1 MTVPLT
7 LKKNEGRFNSW
18 DDLNNGDVSVA
29 ATLGTTQEQQV
40 KQFFP
45 EAVHRIVEAPA
56 RDFQEA
62 LAGRADA
69 NITSNVEANKLV
81 AQYDQLMIVPVAEG
95 RAPTPI
101 AMLLPQADQV
111 WINYVNTWITLKQ
124 EQGFFDDLGKKW
136 QLLAE

>member
-1 MTVPLT
+1 
-7 LKKNEGRFNSW
+7 
-18 DDLNNGDVSVA
+18 VSVA
-29 ATLGTTQEQQV
+29 ATLGTTQEKQV
-40 KQFFP
+40 KDFFP
-45 EAVHRIVEAPA
+45 NANHRIVEAPA
-56 RDFQEA
+56 RDFQEV

-81 AQYDQLMIVPVAEG
+81 AKYNQLMIVPVAEG

-124 EQGFFDDLGKKW
+124 EQGFFENLGKKW
-136 QLLAE
+136 QLLSE